1 MSVINPRAASA
12 TPRKAGV
19 GTGAGPD
26 ATGGSSSAAPDV
38 VASKVERR
46 PRTNLWRALL
56 ANRKATFGVV
66 ILLVFA
72 TLAILAPVIA
82 PADPSLVTNIGSQ
95 PPSLGHL
102 LGTTSK
108 GQDVLSLTLWG
119 ARSSLTV
126 GFLVGIMATL
136 IGIVV
141 GLSSAYFGRL
151 TDDLLSLITNVF
163 LLLPGLPL
171 LVILAAFLPSGSGT
185 VVIVLV
191 ITGWAGS
198 ARVLRSQAMSV
209 RSKDFVAAATVTG
222 ERASWIMFREI
233 LPNMASIV
241 MSTFL
246 ACVIFGIGAQAG
258 LEFLGLGDTST
269 VSWGTNLYWASN
281 DGALLTGNW
290 WVFVPSGI
298 CIALI
303 AYALA
308 QINYAVDEVTNPRL
322 RRPRRRR
329 GTHGHSASA
338 PTVVDVSEVGAA
350 KVWGEGDPVLEVRDL
365 TVEYRG
371 DRTVVGA
378 DRVSFQI
385 GAGEAFGLAG
395 ESGSGKSTVANAIM
409 RLLRDPAVISS
420 GTVTFCG
427 RDVLAMTPDE
437 LRRFRWRDV
446 AMVFQSAMNSLNP
459 VMTVGD
465 QIVDIFTT
473 HENMS
478 KRDARRRAA
487 ELLEL
492 VKIEPAR
499 LKSYPHQLS
508 GGMRQRVVIAMAV
521 ALRPRLLIMDEPT
534 TALDVVVQQEI
545 MAQIADLQRE
555 LGFSILFI
563 THDIS
568 LMVELSHRMGI
579 MYGGRLV
586 EMGDSAEILT
596 HPRHAYTHALMHAF
610 PPLSGPRNTLAGLAD
625 GVRFTDIGDLEE
637 VTPRHWVAA
646 GSSVAVASP
655 VLLGAASRDV
665 DTAVQ
670 NSLGHDS

>member
-1 MSVINPRAASA
+1 MSVTDPGATQVTADPEPPAARS
-12 TPRKAGV
+12 V
-19 GTGAGPD
+19 GRPP
-26 ATGGSSSAAPDV
+26 AA
-38 VASKVERR
+38 RR
-46 PRTNLWRALL
+46 PRTSLVGSLL
-56 ANRKATFGVV
+56 ANRKATFGAALLLAFVV
-66 ILLVFA
+66 
-72 TLAILAPVIA
+72 LAVLAPVLA
-82 PADPSLVTNIGSQ
+82 PGDPSLVTGIGAQ
-95 PPSLGHL
+95 APSAAHL

-108 GQDVLSLTLWG
+108 GQDVLALTLWG

-126 GFLVGIMATL
+126 GFLVGIAATFL
-136 IGIVV
+136 GIVV

-151 TDDLLSLITNVF
+151 TDDLLSLVTNVF

-171 LVILAAFLPSGSGT
+171 LVILAAFLPPGSGT
-185 VVIVLV
+185 VVVVLV

-222 ERASWIMFREI
+222 ERAGWIMFREI

-258 LEFLGLGDTST
+258 LEFLGLGDTSV

-281 DGALLTGNW
+281 DGALMTGDW
-290 WVFVPSGI
+290 WVFIPSGV
-298 CIALI
+298 CIALV

-308 QINYAVDEVTNPRL
+308 QVNYAVDEVTNPRL

-329 GTHGHSASA
+329 GTPGHSALAPTAVAVHAGSASA
-338 PTVVDVSEVGAA
+338 PVGDEDDV
-350 KVWGEGDPVLEVRDL
+350 PVLEVDGL

-371 DRTVVGA
+371 DSRTVVGA
-378 DRVSFQI
+378 DRVSFRI
-385 GAGEAFGLAG
+385 GAGEILGLAG
-395 ESGSGKSTVANAIM
+395 ESGCGKSTVANAIM
-409 RLLRDPAVISS
+409 RLLRDPAVISAGS
-420 GTVTFCG
+420 VRFCG
-427 RDVLAMTPDE
+427 RDVLAMSAEE
-437 LRRFRWRDV
+437 LRRFRWREV

-465 QIVDIFTT
+465 QIIDIFTT
-473 HENMS
+473 HESMS

-492 VKIEPAR
+492 VKIDPAR
-499 LKSYPHQLS
+499 LRSYPHQLS

-555 LGFSILFI
+555 LGFSVLFI

-568 LMVELSHRMGI
+568 LMVELSDRMGV

-586 EMGDSAEILT
+586 EMGRSTEVLSD
-596 HPRHAYTHALMHAF
+596 PRHPYTHALMHAF
-610 PPLSGPRNTLAGLAD
+610 PPLTGPREPLVGLAD
-625 GVRFTDIGDLEE
+625 GLRFSDIADLEE
-637 VTPRHWVAA
+637 VAPGHWVAPDWQ
-646 GSSVAVASP
+646 VALTVDAANEAHP
-655 VLLGAASRDV
+655 FDGLRALGPEQMEV
-665 DTAVQ
+665 TK
-670 NSLGHDS
+670 